1 MTNYDFFTDDRGGF
15 LIPIS
20 LSSIPFIPKRV
31 FTVTD
36 IPKNS
41 IRGHHAHYKTEQVLV
56 CVKGEIIVGIDD
68 GKNKIEKKIK
78 KGQSFYIKN
87 LVWDWQKYLTGNDV
101 MISLCSTEYD
111 KSDYIENIEDFYNIV
126 NK

>member
-31 FTVTD
+31 FTVAD

-41 IRGHHAHYKTEQVLV
+41 IRGHHAHYETEQVLV

-68 GKNKIEKKIK
+68 GKNKAEKKIK

-87 LVWDWQKYLTGNDV
+87 LVWDWQKYLTGDDV
-101 MISLCSTEYD
+101 MISFCSTEYD

>member
-1 MTNYDFFTDDRGGF
+1 MTNYNFFTDDRGGF

-20 LSSIPFIPKRV
+20 LSNIPFIPKRV

-41 IRGHHAHYKTEQVLV
+41 TRGHHAHYKTKQVLV

-68 GKNKIEKKIK
+68 GKNKTETKIK
-78 KGQSFYIKN
+78 KGQSFYINN
-87 LVWDWQKYLTGNDV
+87 LMWDWQKYLTGNDV
-101 MISLCSTEYD
+101 MISFCSTEYD
-111 KSDYIENIEDFYNIV
+111 KSDYIENIQDFYNIV